1 MAVKRKRITLRR
13 LYPKSYIEVTVWV
26 LSSYYQNLSILW
38 NLSLLGTWNNLNLV
52 LKTLL
57 FTLDLRWALCLK
69 GGKAPYL
76 NKFEPLSI
84 RLSAKKYQM
93 FRCCIRVPCCECV
106 WLIYDMYLA
115 IQASLGG
122 SRCVVCGK
130 FAAVQCTVVV
140 HQAKG
145 NSQQTMWTVL
155 VSIVVSHE
163 CLFQTRCKSSSFS
176 LLAFVVLPPGMD
188 KVNLSISSKDMEDTL
203 LHDTSLRRHNS
214 PIYL

>member
-1 MAVKRKRITLRR
+1 MQCYLVVNQTSCHGFSRLQKVSKNLANKTIRMKVLEKGLHNCKFYNERSIVKIAGTIENFAMAVKRKRITLRR

-115 IQASLGG
+115 I
-122 SRCVVCGK
+122 
-130 FAAVQCTVVV
+130 
-140 HQAKG
+140 
-145 NSQQTMWTVL
+145 
-155 VSIVVSHE
+155 
-163 CLFQTRCKSSSFS
+163 
-176 LLAFVVLPPGMD
+176 
-188 KVNLSISSKDMEDTL
+188 
-203 LHDTSLRRHNS
+203 
-214 PIYL
+214 